1 MYIRWAESK
10 KCKVKSIEQSVG
22 EEAGIKSATIKI
34 SGGDFLFG
42 KLAGE
47 HGVHRL
53 VRLSPFNADNLRQT
67 SFAKIEVM
75 PSIDKPGE
83 VQIDEKDL
91 KIDVYRAGGRG
102 GQSVNTTDSAVRVT
116 HIPTGITVAIQNER
130 SQLQNKETALGILRS
145 KLVQLQLE
153 QHVQNLADIKGPSQS
168 AEWGSQIR
176 SYVLHPYKQVKDLR
190 TGYETTDPQSVL
202 DGNLDPLI
210 SSWLENGSLDQH
222 HKV

>member
-1 MYIRWAESK
+1 
-10 KCKVKSIEQSVG
+10 
-22 EEAGIKSATIKI
+22 
-34 SGGDFLFG
+34 
-42 KLAGE
+42 
-47 HGVHRL
+47 
-53 VRLSPFNADNLRQT
+53 
-67 SFAKIEVM
+67 
-75 PSIDKPGE
+75 
-83 VQIDEKDL
+83 
-91 KIDVYRAGGRG
+91 
-102 GQSVNTTDSAVRVT
+102 
-116 HIPTGITVAIQNER
+116 